1 MKFVLL
7 PLLLALGCIDTGKDG
22 DDSGGS
28 DTATGEVDLATKV
41 NGTYTGPITG
51 PATDAAYSVTITKVD
66 LTHVRV
72 EGADFESFEIPLVAE
87 GSGVKQV
94 ADWADGTF
102 AYSSNHIDLVYNPHG
117 LSFSGDR
124 D

>member
-1 MKFVLL
+1 MKSAFL
-7 PLLLALGCIDTGKDG
+7 PLLLSLACIDTGKDG

-41 NGTYTGPITG
+41 NGTYIGPISG
-51 PATDAAYSVTITKVD
+51 PATDAAYSLTLTKVD

-72 EGADFESFEIPLVAE
+72 EGADFASFEIPLVAE
-87 GSGVKQV
+87 GSGAQQT
-94 ADWADGTF
+94 ADWVDGTF